1 MLRAILCHN
10 ATVTEEEAIAVGT
23 AEGTEAV
30 TAVGIVVVIVVE
42 TEAEIEATVPFAGET
57 AAIVVQAD
65 VVREAA
71 HGEGVM
77 ADEDGVGMR
86 APVDLVD
93 MEAHEDPQAGSE
105 AVSLQAMGTTSVP
118 EAQAAGTGKYR
129 LRKS

>member
-1 MLRAILCHN
+1 LCATLCHN
-10 ATVTEEEAIAVGT
+10 ATVTEEAIVAGT
-23 AEGTEAV
+23 VEETEAG
-30 TAVGIVVVIVVE
+30 TAVGIAVVTVVE
-42 TEAEIEATVPFAGET
+42 TEAEIEATVPFAEEI

-86 APVDLVD
+86 GPVDLVD
-93 MEAHEDPQAGSE
+93 MEAQEGPQAGLE
-105 AVSLQAMGTTSVP
+105 TVSLQAMGTTSVP